1 MQLTGGIIMARII
14 QAPFICHIFICTF
27 DREGKKKSCADNN
40 SPEIR
45 KALRAAVADRGWEDR
60 VRVSQSGCL
69 GACDSGPVVII
80 YPQDIWFSE
89 VTKDDIGLI
98 LSKVEEILKEIRD

>member
-1 MQLTGGIIMARII
+1 MARII
-14 QAPFICHIFICTF
+14 KSPFVCHVFVCTY
-27 DREGKKKSCADNN
+27 DREGKKKSCADHN

-45 KALRAAVADRGWEDR
+45 KALKTEVANRGWKNR

-69 GACDSGPVVII
+69 GACANGPVVIV

-89 VTKDDIGLI
+89 VSAGDVGLI
-98 LSKVEEILKEIRD
+98 LSKVEEILM

>member
-1 MQLTGGIIMARII
+1 MGINMARII
-14 QAPFICHIFICTF
+14 KSPFICHVFVCTF

-40 SPEIR
+40 STEIR
-45 KALRAAVADRGWEDR
+45 KALKEEVANRGWKNR

-69 GACDSGPVVII
+69 GTCNNGPVVII

-89 VTKDDIGLI
+89 VSAGDAGSI
-98 LSKVEEILKEIRD
+98 LSKVEEILKGHSQA

>member
-1 MQLTGGIIMARII
+1 MARTIKS
-14 QAPFICHIFICTF
+14 PFICHVFVCTF

-45 KALRAAVADRGWEDR
+45 KALKDEVSKRGWKDR

-69 GACDSGPVVII
+69 GACDHGPVVII

-89 VTKDDIGLI
+89 VSADDVGLI
-98 LSKVEEILKEIRD
+98 LSKVEEILKKNSKA

>member
-1 MQLTGGIIMARII
+1 MARI
-14 QAPFICHIFICTF
+14 AASPFVCHVFVCTF

-40 SPEIR
+40 GPEIR
-45 KALRAAVADRGWEDR
+45 KALKEEVANRGWKNR

-69 GACDSGPVVII
+69 GACDNGPVVII

-89 VTKDDIGLI
+89 VSTGDVGLVLSRVEDILEKSGH
-98 LSKVEEILKEIRD
+98 D